1 MIFMA
6 NPLFKGKKKSRLIV
20 SKQRARCFV
29 WLKSYCSGGRA
40 IFQNQDMILQIRA
53 P

>member
-6 NPLFKGKKKSRLIV
+6 TPLAKAKKIAADHLE
-20 SKQRARCFV
+20 QRARCFV

-40 IFQNQDMILQIRA
+40 IFQNQDMILQIPA
-53 P
+53 G